1 LAGWPAHPAAPGGGR
16 VRRPA
21 CQPPRKAPHREGA
34 KPETRLPTERLQ
46 QGAGCESA
54 DAPRRTESRG
64 CGRLRSAQRPAGEGW
79 EASGASF
86 GLSTLAGLIYGAW
99 VDGASPWLLA
109 AYLLASL
116 AVLALGL
123 YAVSWEERMREAKAG
138 ASAAGNP
145 RA

>member
-1 LAGWPAHPAAPGGGR
+1 
-16 VRRPA
+16 
-21 CQPPRKAPHREGA
+21 
-34 KPETRLPTERLQ
+34 
-46 QGAGCESA
+46 
-54 DAPRRTESRG
+54 
-64 CGRLRSAQRPAGEGW
+64 
-79 EASGASF
+79 
-86 GLSTLAGLIYGAW
+86 
-99 VDGASPWLLA
+99 LA

>member
-1 LAGWPAHPAAPGGGR
+1 MTPSYI
-16 VRRPA
+16 RRK
-21 CQPPRKAPHREGA
+21 PRFVKF
-34 KPETRLPTERLQ
+34 L
-46 QGAGCESA
+46 
-54 DAPRRTESRG
+54 DAPRAHAEPRSRS
-64 CGRLRSAQRPAGEGW
+64 RLQSVQRPAGEGW